1 MIKAIKAFVDWLDRR
16 FPAKVV
22 VTEADYRQ
30 FQERQV
36 HFSGLVAEFEKSTDE
51 RFLGIVDYCAR
62 TNARIDK
69 LEESV
74 KALKE
79 ALGKT
84 IAPGAV
90 SAEKCRADFIGSG
103 RITD

>member
-16 FPAKVV
+16 FPAKVT
-22 VTEADYRQ
+22 VTLEDYGRLAAKVAAASGKVDE
-30 FQERQV
+30 F
-36 HFSGLVAEFEKSTDE
+36 FSC
-51 RFLGIVDYCAR
+51 IDYQR
-62 TNARIDK
+62 GQILK

-79 ALGKT
+79 AVGKT
-84 IAPGAV
+84 IAPAAV
-90 SAEKCRADFIGSG
+90 SAEKRRADFIGSG

>member
-16 FPAKVV
+16 FPAKVT
-22 VTEADYRQ
+22 VTLEDYGRIADRLD
-30 FQERQV
+30 RIGNDA
-36 HFSGLVAEFEKSTDE
+36 SGFHTD
-51 RFLGIVDYCAR
+51 FMLA
-62 TNARIDK
+62 TARIAA

-79 ALGKT
+79 AVGKT
-84 IAPGAV
+84 IAPAAV
-90 SAEKCRADFIGSG
+90 SAEKRRADFIGSG